1 MNEHIY
7 SIPFCNNCDISIG
20 CSFNPGK
27 GRGSRNSVMY
37 ITSHQTA
44 SDYKRGMGN
53 GRNSKLIKEYNDSYN
68 LEAYYTS
75 LVKCISRGIPTE
87 FEINNCIDYLKN
99 EINICLDMKTNIF
112 KSFKTKWY
120 SLHQN
125 ETLFED
131 I

>member
-1 MNEHIY
+1 MKQVLED
-7 SIPFCNNCDISIG
+7 F
-20 CSFNPGK
+20 
-27 GRGSRNSVMY
+27 Y
-37 ITSHQTA
+37 ILS
-44 SDYKRGMGN
+44 SLLDDDYELIVDFILSKTETRLKKAQLKR
-53 GRNSKLIKEYNDSYN
+53 LIENANY
-68 LEAYYTS
+68 
-75 LVKCISRGIPTE
+75 
-87 FEINNCIDYLKN
+87 DYLKN